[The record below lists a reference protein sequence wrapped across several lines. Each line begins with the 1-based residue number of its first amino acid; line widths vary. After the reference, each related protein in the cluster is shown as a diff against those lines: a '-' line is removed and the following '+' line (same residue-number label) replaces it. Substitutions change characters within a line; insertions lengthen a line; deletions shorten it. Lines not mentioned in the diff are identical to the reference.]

1 MRPSYSEKT
10 DRADLDPEYR
20 PLAPG
25 PKCGKLQVIVQLQQ
39 LSDLGVAIS
48 IDDFGTGFSFLS
60 YVKRLPVRALVCGR
74 HIFGRH
80 FPFRVAEL
88 RDARARGGKPRNLS
102 GLGRE
107 TARVLQ
113 SAGASA
119 IWVAQPVASFQTLSV
134 ERYRACTAP
143 LQGRSTP
150 ARWLQPDKLCR
161 I

>member
-80 FPFRVAEL
+80 FPFHVAEL
-88 RDARARGGKPRNLS
+88 RDARARGGKPR
-102 GLGRE
+102 
-107 TARVLQ
+107 
-113 SAGASA
+113 
-119 IWVAQPVASFQTLSV
+119 
-134 ERYRACTAP
+134 
-143 LQGRSTP
+143 
-150 ARWLQPDKLCR
+150 
-161 I
+161 

>member
-88 RDARARGGKPRNLS
+88 RDARARGGNPR
-102 GLGRE
+102 
-107 TARVLQ
+107 
-113 SAGASA
+113 
-119 IWVAQPVASFQTLSV
+119 
-134 ERYRACTAP
+134 CT
-143 LQGRSTP
+143 QGPTYFNVD
-150 ARWLQPDKLCR
+150 Q
-161 I
+161 

>member
-88 RDARARGGKPRNLS
+88 RDARARGGKPRGEDFLLFLWKRRKVKGLRCLKESLLPS
-102 GLGRE
+102 GLR
-107 TARVLQ
+107 Q
-113 SAGASA
+113 H
-119 IWVAQPVASFQTLSV
+119 
-134 ERYRACTAP
+134 
-143 LQGRSTP
+143 
-150 ARWLQPDKLCR
+150 
-161 I
+161 

>member
-20 PLAPG
+20 PLAPD

-80 FPFRVAEL
+80 FPFREN
-88 RDARARGGKPRNLS
+88 ARRVSRSFRHSGCGHGLIVRPRSPVSGVLFRGGGESPTFPSTIDCRSPLFTNS
-102 GLGRE
+102 
-107 TARVLQ
+107 V
-113 SAGASA
+113 
-119 IWVAQPVASFQTLSV
+119 SFTSFST
-134 ERYRACTAP
+134 YR
-143 LQGRSTP
+143 R
-150 ARWLQPDKLCR
+150 
-161 I
+161 

>member
-25 PKCGKLQVIVQLQQ
+25 PKCGKLQAIVQLQQ

-88 RDARARGGKPRNLS
+88 RDARER
-102 GLGRE
+102 RE
-107 TARVLQ
+107 TTVRC
-113 SAGASA
+113 S
-119 IWVAQPVASFQTLSV
+119 
-134 ERYRACTAP
+134 RR
-143 LQGRSTP
+143 
-150 ARWLQPDKLCR
+150 DKAYVSR
-161 I
+161 D

>member
-80 FPFRVAEL
+80 FPFRVAQCD
-88 RDARARGGKPRNLS
+88 RNRARRLGSANNPESRLS
-102 GLGRE
+102 ACHFS
-107 TARVLQ
+107 TV
-113 SAGASA
+113 
-119 IWVAQPVASFQTLSV
+119 VAQCIPAKLGQRRQMEEYR
-134 ERYRACTAP
+134 ERHEEDRNKH
-143 LQGRSTP
+143 QR
-150 ARWLQPDKLCR
+150 KLANELIR
-161 I
+161 QIEGK

>member
-1 MRPSYSEKT
+1 MCQRTGRPWRRAGKRVGSGYHAPSYSEKT

-88 RDARARGGKPRNLS
+88 RRAR
-102 GLGRE
+102 E
-107 TARVLQ
+107 
-113 SAGASA
+113 AGNHAA
-119 IWVAQPVASFQTLSV
+119 W
-134 ERYRACTAP
+134 
-143 LQGRSTP
+143 
-150 ARWLQPDKLCR
+150 
-161 I
+161 